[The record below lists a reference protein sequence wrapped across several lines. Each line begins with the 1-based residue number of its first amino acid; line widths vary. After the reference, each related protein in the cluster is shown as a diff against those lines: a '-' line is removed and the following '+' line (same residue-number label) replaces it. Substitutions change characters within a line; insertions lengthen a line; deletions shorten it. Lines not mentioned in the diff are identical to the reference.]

1 MSKIPIEFEKVGNIT
16 PTEGLVLR
24 VGNQQPKYL
33 RVTHVFTS
41 CIYGIWVTTP
51 QQARSA
57 RRPKRISSNEVT
69 HLIENN
75 GGQWGKLRLPYQFIG
90 IGKFRK
96 NDHTEAI
103 EAAWNLIEP
112 LVYAFKNEENLS
124 SAHFTSLIRNR
135 SETLGVNFLTLYRLV
150 LRYYYFGGT
159 RLALISLPP
168 GAKPAARAYSLGE
181 KNESPSTQPSMRR
194 GRQPALASELG
205 RNNFIIDDDDIS
217 DMLACL
223 KGSLRKGPAFFT
235 EVHQEYLSTYFRRRH
250 PDTFSQYIDNRY
262 PEPITLRQFRYYVNE
277 NLQLTDDLARNLRKY
292 ERNPGRTGSVRAA
305 GPGEVYEI
313 DATGGRIFL
322 VTDEENPVTV
332 GKPIIYLIIDRWSR
346 FVVSVYLSLR
356 PPSWSEVQYA
366 LLIAFTSRTKR
377 FASMGVDIDDER
389 WPIGRFP
396 STLCPDRGSDFMSR
410 SMEKVVTDD
419 LRIELTPLPPLCPD
433 GKAIVER
440 TIREIKRRMFM
451 SKLKGTYADRPLDPP
466 TKREAKKAQ
475 ATAVNSLADAYRAV
489 IEIID
494 DHNNRP
500 HSALRRRRTLARAGV
515 PPTPKEAYLWGL
527 KNITGLRTPPLADGD
542 YRRLLLGIDDASI
555 AKGVIRYC
563 SRLYYPVNEPAQEL
577 AFRSAARPKRV
588 EVRIDRTDP
597 SELFIETSAPEWAHF
612 SLGVGGAGELMSLTL
627 DEEAALADQTAL
639 AFARA
644 DHESKIQRIRKKVA
658 DVAKTPKKNLNAMPT
673 VNRDKLS
680 QIDLSLARQHETT
693 KMKEALSGKSAAR
706 DHVPATSE
714 PTWEALEEQERL
726 QNLEIIRK
734 NRGRE

>member
-1 MSKIPIEFEKVGNIT
+1 MLETAIDFHEVDNTRPI
-16 PTEGLVLR
+16 EGLVLR
-24 VGNQQPKYL
+24 VGNEQFKYL
-33 RVTHVFTS
+33 RVTHVFAS
-41 CIYGIWVTTP
+41 CIYGTWVATP
-51 QQARSA
+51 QEARNA
-57 RRPKRISSNEVT
+57 RRPKRISLTEVA
-69 HLIENN
+69 HFIESEF
-75 GGQWGKLRLPYQFIG
+75 GQWGKLSLPYQFIST
-90 IGKFRK
+90 GKLRK
-96 NDHTEAI
+96 SEHAAVI

-112 LVYAFKNEENLS
+112 LICSFNKEENLS
-124 SAHFTSLIRNR
+124 SARFTSLIRNR
-135 SETLGVNFLTLYRLV
+135 SELLKVNFLTLYRLV

-159 RLALISLPP
+159 RLALVPLPP
-168 GAKPAARAYSLGE
+168 GAKPERRAYSLGSDQPRSS
-181 KNESPSTQPSMRR
+181 NLPSKRR
-194 GRQPALASELG
+194 GRQPALASEIG
-205 RNNFIIDDDDIS
+205 RNNFIVSDDDIS
-217 DMLACL
+217 DMLACF
-223 KGSLRKGPAFFT
+223 KGNLRKGPTFFT
-235 EVHQEYLSTYFRRRH
+235 EAHQVYLSTFFRRRH
-250 PDTFSQYIDNRY
+250 EDTFNQYINNNH

-277 NLQLTDDLARNLRKY
+277 NLQLSDDLARNLRKY

-322 VTDEENPVTV
+322 VTDEESPVLV

-440 TIREIKRRMFM
+440 TIREIKRRMFA
-451 SKLKGTYADRPLDPP
+451 SRLKGTYADRPLDPP

-475 ATAVNSLADAYRAV
+475 ATAVNSLADAYRTV

-515 PPTPKEAYLWGL
+515 PPTPKAAYLWGL
-527 KNITGLRTPPLADGD
+527 KNITGLRTPPLADDD
-542 YRRLLLGIDDASI
+542 YRRLLLGVDDASI
-555 AKGVIRYC
+555 AKGVVRYR
-563 SRLYYPVNEPAQEL
+563 SRLYRPVNESAQEL
-577 AFRSAARPKRV
+577 ASRSVARPKRL

-597 SELFIETSAPEWAHF
+597 SDLFVEGSRPEWAHF
-612 SLGVGGAGELMSLTL
+612 SLGAGGAGELMSLTV
-627 DEEAALADQTAL
+627 DEEEALADQAAL

-644 DHESKIQRIRKKVA
+644 DHESKVTRIKKKIA
-658 DVAKTPKKNLNAMPT
+658 GSAKPIKKNLNAIHA
-673 VNRDKLS
+673 VDHDRLG
-680 QIDLSLARQHETT
+680 QIERSSARQRETA
-693 KMKEALSGKSAAR
+693 KIKDSLLGKSKTR
-706 DHVPATSE
+706 DSTPVTSE
-714 PTWEALEEQERL
+714 PTWQALEEQERL
-726 QNLEIIRK
+726 RNLEIIRK
-734 NRGRE
+734 NRG

>member
-1 MSKIPIEFEKVGNIT
+1 MSKISIEFQEVDNIT
-16 PTEGLVLR
+16 PTEGLILR
-24 VGNQQPKYL
+24 VGDQQFKYL
-33 RVTHVFTS
+33 RITHVFTG

-51 QQARSA
+51 QQARNA
-57 RRPKRISSNEVT
+57 RRPKRISSHEIT
-69 HLIENN
+69 HLIESN
-75 GGQWGKLRLPYQFIG
+75 GGQWGKLSLPHQFIRT
-90 IGKFRK
+90 GKFRK
-96 NDHTEAI
+96 SGHTEVI
-103 EAAWNLIEP
+103 EAAWGLIEP
-112 LVYAFKNEENLS
+112 LIHAFKIEENLS
-124 SAHFTSLIRNR
+124 STRFTSLIRNR
-135 SETLGVNFLTLYRLV
+135 SETLEVNFLTLYRLV

-159 RLALISLPP
+159 RLALLPLPP
-168 GAKPAARAYSLGE
+168 GAKPDQRAYSLGD
-181 KNESPSTQPSMRR
+181 KSTPISSIQSKRR
-194 GRQPALASELG
+194 GRQPALASEIG
-205 RNNFIIDDDDIS
+205 RNNFVISDDDIS
-217 DMLACL
+217 DMLTCF
-223 KGSLRKGPAFFT
+223 KGSLRKGPTFFT
-235 EVHQEYLSTYFRRRH
+235 EAHQVYLSTYFRRRH
-250 PDTFSQYIDNRY
+250 EDTFKKYINNSH

-322 VTDEENPVTV
+322 VTDEENPVLV

-346 FVVSVYLSLR
+346 FIVSVYLSLR

-440 TIREIKRRMFM
+440 TIREIKRRMFA
-451 SKLKGTYADRPLDPP
+451 SSLKGTYADRPLDPP

-475 ATAVNSLADAYRAV
+475 ATAVNSLADAYRTV

-515 PPTPKEAYLWGL
+515 PPTPKAAYLWGL
-527 KNITGLRTPPLADGD
+527 KNITGLRTPPLADDD
-542 YRRLLLGIDDASI
+542 YRRLLLGVDDASI
-555 AKGVIRYC
+555 AKGVIRYR
-563 SRLYYPVNEPAQEL
+563 SRLYRPVNESAQEL
-577 AFRSAARPKRV
+577 ASRSAARPKRL

-597 SELFIETSAPEWAHF
+597 SDLFVEGSRPEWAHF
-612 SLGVGGAGELMSLTL
+612 ALGAGGAGELMSLTL
-627 DEEAALADQTAL
+627 DEEEALADQAAL

-644 DHESKIQRIRKKVA
+644 DHESKITRIKKKIA
-658 DVAKTPKKNLNAMPT
+658 GGAKPVKKNLNAIHA
-673 VNRDKLS
+673 VDHDRLG
-680 QIDLSLARQHETT
+680 QIERSSARQRETA
-693 KMKEALSGKSAAR
+693 KIKDSLSGKSTTKAPTP
-706 DHVPATSE
+706 VTSE
-714 PTWEALEEQERL
+714 PTWQALEEQERL
-726 QNLEIIRK
+726 RNLEIIRK
-734 NRGRE
+734 NRG